1 MNTIYIDNKKNISDL
16 SGLDKTQNDI
26 GKSKVLIHSNDNNIL
41 LQNNLIQ
48 LNLDNNKHS
57 YNYPLVI
64 YKTDKTQSENNF
76 NKIAQTFQSNNSNVM
91 QNFEFNFPDKISM
104 INVSGSNFINM
115 NLNPDNDNMD
125 INTEK
130 AGNISKGIKIH
141 DYIRQEEKES
151 ITEIVKNILS
161 ENNGD
166 PIEKI
171 RDLFSSG
178 IMDDQLDNINC
189 EILKEDYP
197 EYDLSFKV
205 IVIGDSGI

>member
-26 GKSKVLIHSNDNNIL
+26 GKNKVLIHSNDHNIL
-41 LQNNLIQ
+41 LQNNLIH

-125 INTEK
+125 IIAEK

-141 DYIRQEEKES
+141 DYIRQEEKEGGV
-151 ITEIVKNILS
+151 IDKDFDYRQN
-161 ENNGD
+161 D
-166 PIEKI
+166 
-171 RDLFSSG
+171 FF
-178 IMDDQLDNINC
+178 NINTPVFPSEQSDKEK
-189 EILKEDYP
+189 EIEIAVNIKKIIMRLKI
-197 EYDLSFKV
+197 KK
-205 IVIGDSGI
+205 II